1 MGLGFEIKK
10 CSKDSRARIGLV
22 RTSHGPFATPAFMPV
37 GTQATVKALSPH
49 DLRGAGVEIILCNT
63 YHLYLRPGH
72 KVIGELGGLHQFM
85 GWNGPILTDS
95 GGFQVYSLSKLRKI
109 EEEGILFQSHLDGS
123 RHFFTPRLAIEI
135 QEELGSDIAMVLDD
149 CPPYPCTY
157 ERAKSSVMRTLRWAE
172 SSKEA
177 KGLEGQALFGIVQ
190 GSLFRDLREE
200 CLKGLTKIGFDGYAI
215 GGLAV
220 GEDVGKRLATLR
232 DLLPQ
237 MPPESPRYLMGVGTP
252 YEILEGVKM
261 GVDMFDC
268 VIPTRNARNGTLF
281 TSLGKLNIRNSQY
294 KTDKRPCDPTCN
306 CYTCKNYSRAY
317 LRHLYVS
324 KELLAYRLG
333 TIHNVAFFMNLMERI
348 RRAIME
354 ENLGALEEEI
364 SIYFGQEDE
373 HGLLSLCDG

>member
-10 CSKDSRARIGLV
+10 CSKDSRARVGLV
-22 RTSHGPFATPAFMPV
+22 RTSHGPFLTPAFMPV
-37 GTQATVKALSPH
+37 GTGATVKALSPH

-72 KVIGELGGLHQFM
+72 EVIGELGGLHQFM
-85 GWNGPILTDS
+85 GWDGPILTDS

-177 KGLEGQALFGIVQ
+177 KGLKGQALFGIVQ

-220 GEDVGKRLATLR
+220 GEDRGKRLAILR

-237 MPPESPRYLMGVGTP
+237 MPPESPRYL
-252 YEILEGVKM
+252 
-261 GVDMFDC
+261 
-268 VIPTRNARNGTLF
+268 
-281 TSLGKLNIRNSQY
+281 
-294 KTDKRPCDPTCN
+294 
-306 CYTCKNYSRAY
+306 
-317 LRHLYVS
+317 
-324 KELLAYRLG
+324 
-333 TIHNVAFFMNLMERI
+333 
-348 RRAIME
+348 
-354 ENLGALEEEI
+354 
-364 SIYFGQEDE
+364 
-373 HGLLSLCDG
+373 